1 MMLQTNCREEVRLIP
16 EAVQTFCE
24 AVVSFGARCSQ
35 LAFVYADNQCR
46 ASGGPPF
53 LVEPVTSRDF

>member
-1 MMLQTNCREEVRLIP
+1 MARESLQLSR
-16 EAVQTFCE
+16 
-24 AVVSFGARCSQ
+24 VV
-35 LAFVYADNQCR
+35 ADKVCR

>member
-1 MMLQTNCREEVRLIP
+1 MLQTNCRVRSQVNTRG
-16 EAVQTFCE
+16 VQTFCE
-24 AVVSFGARCSQ
+24 AVVSFGARRSQ
-35 LAFVYADNQCR
+35 LAFVNADNQCR